1 MMLLIGHWSGCLQF
15 LVPMLQGQSGSYD
28 FKDFFGMERLTCQ
41 TNFHTKLI
49 QEITFSVLKLFHG
62 TMFCFDFSQSEEQS
76 VIFWAL
82 SFLLAENRN
91 HDPKEQILIRQIPGL
106 IGIITTSSI
115 PGHNSVQK
123 LRSYAL
129 FSIWSS
135 FNKQIICY
143 QVFVKFSKMNMF
155 GI

>member
-1 MMLLIGHWSGCLQF
+1 
-15 LVPMLQGQSGSYD
+15 
-28 FKDFFGMERLTCQ
+28 
-41 TNFHTKLI
+41 
-49 QEITFSVLKLFHG
+49 
-62 TMFCFDFSQSEEQS
+62 MFCFDFSQSEEQS

-82 SFLLAENRN
+82 SFLLAENKN

-143 QVFVKFSKMNMF
+143 
-155 GI
+155 